1 MTEPAITSTANPRI
15 RAAAALRDR
24 GARDA
29 AGLTIVD
36 GAREILA
43 AIEAGIVVEEAF
55 VCEAIIRTDEAA
67 TAADALRRSASRV
80 WTTNDSVF
88 GKVAFGDRAEGVVAI
103 VRPPSTSL
111 SDLRLPD
118 RPVVVVLEAVEK
130 PGNLGAVL
138 RSADGAGADA
148 LILADPRTDPW
159 NPNVIRAS
167 LGTAFR
173 VPLAVAT
180 GDDVRAYLAERGI
193 QALPARVDGAMVHW
207 DANLGG
213 AVALVLGSEHDGLTD
228 AWTGSGRDT
237 IRLPM
242 LGAADSLNV
251 SVAAAVLLYEARR
264 QRSQATET

>member
-1 MTEPAITSTANPRI
+1 MTEPELTSTANPRI
-15 RAAAALRDR
+15 RAATALRDR

-36 GAREILA
+36 GAREILR
-43 AIEAGIVVEEAF
+43 AIDAGVAVEEAF
-55 VCEAIIRTDEAA
+55 VCNALIRTEEAAAAA
-67 TAADALRRSASRV
+67 TALRQSAARA
-80 WTTNDSVF
+80 WTTNELAF

-103 VRPPSTSL
+103 VRPPSASL

-167 LGTAFR
+167 LGTCFR
-173 VPLAVAT
+173 VPLAAAT
-180 GDDVRAYLAERGI
+180 GDIVRSWLAERGI
-193 QALPARVDGAMVHW
+193 RPLPARVDGAVVHW
-207 DANLGG
+207 DADLRG

-228 AWTGSGRDT
+228 AWTTSDGVT
-237 IRLPM
+237 LRLPM

-264 QRSQATET
+264 QRSQSSET